1 VPRGEMKAR
10 LCYYLDYLMVGREQL
25 AAMGGS

>member
-10 LCYYLDYLMVGREQL
+10 LCSYLEYLMVGREQL
-25 AAMGGS
+25 AALGG